1 MSAGDFMVVI
11 TTCPDAAHAEKLAA
25 MLVKQQLAACVQSS
39 EIISTYRW
47 KGVVETAREVRLMIK
62 AKRADYEAIEAFIR
76 VTHPYENP
84 EIVALSL
91 VAGSQAYLDW
101 IDTETRR

>member
-1 MSAGDFMVVI
+1 
-11 TTCPDAAHAEKLAA
+11 

-39 EIISTYRW
+39 EIVSTYRW

-91 VAGSQAYLDW
+91 VAGSRAYLDW